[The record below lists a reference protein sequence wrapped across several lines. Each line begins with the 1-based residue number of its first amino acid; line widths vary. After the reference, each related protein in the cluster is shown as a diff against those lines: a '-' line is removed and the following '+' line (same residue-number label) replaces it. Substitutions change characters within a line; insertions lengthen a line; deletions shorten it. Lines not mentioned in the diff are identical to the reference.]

1 MLLDTITVAHR
12 PLPPG
17 SFEPREP
24 RSRTRDIILSSTRW
38 LLRDRPLDGVCME
51 DVAQAA
57 GLSRRTIYN
66 QFDDLETLFRA
77 CFEQLISELSR
88 LVRAEIPEA
97 DDPQAAL
104 GLFGGAVAR
113 LFSDERYADLVR
125 QIVRVGDAHTW
136 LDEACR
142 RQIKAPLV
150 IAVENHLLHHR
161 RAFGGLDARRT
172 AARFITAI
180 ESLSVW
186 PALLRPWQPDAPP
199 VDAAQIAGLTR
210 ALVAKRRISSGAV
223 AK

>member
-1 MLLDTITVAHR
+1 MLLDTIAVAHR
-12 PLPPG
+12 EPPPG
-17 SFEPREP
+17 SFEP

-38 LLRDRPLDGVCME
+38 LLRDRPLDAVCME

-77 CFEQLISELSR
+77 CYEQLIGELSR
-88 LVRAEIPEA
+88 SVRAEMPEA

-104 GLFGGAVAR
+104 ALFGGAVAR

-125 QIVRVGDAHTW
+125 QIVRVGDAHAW

-161 RAFGGLDARRT
+161 RAFSGLDARRT
-172 AARFITAI
+172 AARFVTAI
-180 ESLSVW
+180 ESLAVW
-186 PALLRPWQPDAPP
+186 PALLRPWQPGASP
-199 VDAAQIAGLTR
+199 VDDAQIAGLTR
-210 ALVAKRRISSGAV
+210 ALVAKRRVSSDAL

>member
-1 MLLDTITVAHR
+1 MLLDTIALAHR
-12 PLPPG
+12 ELPPAD
-17 SFEPREP
+17 FEP
-24 RSRTRDIILSSTRW
+24 RSRTRDTILSSTRW
-38 LLRDRPLDGVCME
+38 LLRDRPLDAVGME

-77 CFEQLISELSR
+77 CYEQLIGELSR
-88 LVRAEIPEA
+88 SVCAEIPEA

-125 QIVRVGDAHTW
+125 QIVRVGDAHAW

-161 RAFGGLDARRT
+161 RAFGGLDVRRT
-172 AARFITAI
+172 AARFVT
-180 ESLSVW
+180 
-186 PALLRPWQPDAPP
+186 
-199 VDAAQIAGLTR
+199 VDDAQIAGLTR
-210 ALVAKRRISSGAV
+210 ALVAKRRTSHRRASAD
-223 AK
+223 

>member
-1 MLLDTITVAHR
+1 VLLDNIRTACR
-12 PLPPG
+12 ELPP
-17 SFEPREP
+17 SAFEP

-38 LLRDRPLDGVCME
+38 LLRDRPLDAVCME

-77 CFEQLISELSR
+77 CYEQLINELSR
-88 LVRAEIPEA
+88 ALRAEIPQA
-97 DDPQAAL
+97 GDPQTAL
-104 GLFGGAVAR
+104 SLFGGAVAR
-113 LFSDERYADLVR
+113 LFSDGRYADLVR

-161 RAFGGLDARRT
+161 RSFGGLDARLT
-172 AARFITAI
+172 AARFVTAI

-186 PALLRPWQPDAPP
+186 PTLLRPWQPDTSHV
-199 VDAAQIAGLTR
+199 VDVQIAHLTR
-210 ALVAKRRISSGAV
+210 ALLARRREPRTSATS
-223 AK
+223 